1 MSAFLVHFSF
11 ETDDALNTHVL
22 ALWNEV
28 KSCNHVIVVYL
39 VSLWHYFPSPPLS
52 LSPIAV
58 QMRWLQPKMITHTD
72 RIKSQEIFQLETTIS
87 SENLRGLSLFLSFLW
102 ISYSNS
108 RQGPCMYKSSIPGRN
123 ERGKKQATIKARKP
137 KPVIKSCKE
146 PIQATH
152 WLSYN
157 YHYILILIFHL
168 SFFWLKT
175 HADWF
180 QRV

>member
-1 MSAFLVHFSF
+1 MKWNPAIMWLWFIWFLFGIISHLPPSFSVSDCRSN
-11 ETDDALNTHVL
+11 EMIAAEDDH
-22 ALWNEV
+22 
-28 KSCNHVIVVYL
+28 
-39 VSLWHYFPSPPLS
+39 
-52 LSPIAV
+52 
-58 QMRWLQPKMITHTD
+58 THTD

-102 ISYSNS
+102 ISNSNIAGKAHACIKAAS
-108 RQGPCMYKSSIPGRN
+108 PEEIK
-123 ERGKKQATIKARKP
+123 EEKKQATIKARKP

>member
-1 MSAFLVHFSF
+1 MHFSF

-102 ISYSNS
+102 ISYSNIAGKAHACIKAAS
-108 RQGPCMYKSSIPGRN
+108 PEEMK
-123 ERGKKQATIKARKP
+123 EEKKQATIKARKP

>member
-1 MSAFLVHFSF
+1 MKWNPAIMWLWFIWFLFGNISH
-11 ETDDALNTHVL
+11 L
-22 ALWNEV
+22 
-28 KSCNHVIVVYL
+28 
-39 VSLWHYFPSPPLS
+39 PPLS

-102 ISYSNS
+102 ISYSNIAGKAHACIKAAS
-108 RQGPCMYKSSIPGRN
+108 PEEMK
-123 ERGKKQATIKARKP
+123 EGKKQATIKARKP